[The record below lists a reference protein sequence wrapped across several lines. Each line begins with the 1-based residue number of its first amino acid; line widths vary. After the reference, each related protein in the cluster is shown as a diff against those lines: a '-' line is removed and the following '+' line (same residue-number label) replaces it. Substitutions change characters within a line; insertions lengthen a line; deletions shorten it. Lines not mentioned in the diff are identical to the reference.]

1 MGFIERIAEAIKP
14 ASAPE
19 QAEPETKEAA
29 AGIQT
34 DPTAGTE
41 NGEGAPDEAAP
52 AEEKTYSQDEIESII
67 EERKKAWEAERMNA
81 LSKDSQIEE
90 LKAELLRRDLKEK
103 VTARLEEAR
112 LPLGVAEFVQYTDEA
127 GTMANLE
134 KVITTVSQL
143 VQDGVMMRLKGKT
156 PEGLGKATTTENQL
170 SDPFA
175 KAFLDAMKN

>member
-14 ASAPE
+14 APE

-34 DPTAGTE
+34 EQTAGTE
-41 NGEGAPDEAAP
+41 NGEREGVPDGAAP

-90 LKAELLRRDLKEK
+90 LKAELLRRKKGLKRK
-103 VTARLEEAR
+103 SHCQIRRSAAS
-112 LPLGVAEFVQYTDEA
+112 A
-127 GTMANLE
+127 GCC
-134 KVITTVSQL
+134 
-143 VQDGVMMRLKGKT
+143 
-156 PEGLGKATTTENQL
+156 
-170 SDPFA
+170 
-175 KAFLDAMKN
+175 